1 MGLRSIVLFV
11 IALVIAALAAL
22 NWGTLS
28 APTVMSLGVTT
39 VTAPLG
45 LVMLGLTVLLAAFF
59 LAYVLW
65 LQGTVLV
72 DARRHTKELQAQR
85 ELADRAEASRFT
97 ELRNFLESQE
107 NTHMA
112 RNGERHAAVLARIEQ
127 LEATLRQRAEQADN
141 TLAAHIGQ
149 LEDRLDR
156 RAAVGTAGAPVAVT
170 PLGAAPA
177 APVSY
182 ESRL

>member
-1 MGLRSIVLFV
+1 MGARSIILFV
-11 IALVIAALAAL
+11 IALLIAALAAL

-28 APTVMSLGVTT
+28 APTAMSLGVTT

-45 LVMLGLTVLLAAFF
+45 LVMLGLTILLAAFF

-65 LQGTVLV
+65 LQGTVLL

-97 ELRNFLESQE
+97 ELRTFLESQE
-107 NTHMA
+107 STLAA
-112 RNGERHAAVLARIEQ
+112 RTGERHAAILARIEQ
-127 LEATLRQRAEQADN
+127 LETALRQRADQADN

-156 RAAVGTAGAPVAVT
+156 RPAAVPAATPVGVT
-170 PLGAAPA
+170 PLTASTVPA
-177 APVSY
+177 SFDP
-182 ESRL
+182 RG